1 MVGVNVF
8 VGVALLVSVD
18 DGEVEG
24 VIVIVGELAGIDVTD
39 GLAICAGSTG
49 SGDASVSSTGKGWG
63 EQPTR
68 SSRRSTAT
76 KLNAIIFIIS
86 QKNNIKP
93 WDGWLPQMYGSKL
106 VRK

>member
-49 SGDASVSSTGKGWG
+49 SGDAGVS
-63 EQPTR
+63 
-68 SSRRSTAT
+68 
-76 KLNAIIFIIS
+76 
-86 QKNNIKP
+86 
-93 WDGWLPQMYGSKL
+93 
-106 VRK
+106 